1 MESLDSYR
9 VVSKD
14 RDSEKIF
21 MINKNHLKIKK
32 KGLKT
37 IFRIDF

>member
-21 MINKNHLKIKK
+21 MISKNHLKIKK
-32 KGLKT
+32 KGIKT